1 MVTYVFFILIN
12 LFSHLVCNIYFK
24 KLCHKKTLVFLAF
37 MHSILKL
44 VFLPGMGEGD
54 EGGNLEGEKDIEID
68 EDVEVIDDDSEGAV
82 GGQEQEDSSSSD
94 DNDEGDSSEKKQRN
108 KESDIQHKVWKFW
121 SKRGLVK
128 YGHEWQTYSAS
139 YMTECVRQ
147 VEALM
152 HKRYNVV
159 CRDHFERITSNTYML
174 RNKDVEKFSKYLH
187 LKSSDNDRARAIQR
201 HLDCKDCGLIYVI
214 TFDIVF
220 VLYTKY
226 LYRNFTN
233 ICY

>member
-1 MVTYVFFILIN
+1 
-12 LFSHLVCNIYFK
+12 
-24 KLCHKKTLVFLAF
+24 

-54 EGGNLEGEKDIEID
+54 EGCNPEGKKDIEID
-68 EDVEVIDDDSEGAV
+68 EDVEVIDDDGEGAV
-82 GGQEQEDSSSSD
+82 GGQEQEDSSLSD
-94 DNDEGDSSEKKQRN
+94 DDDEGDSPEKKRRN
-108 KESDIQHKVWKFW
+108 KESDIQHKVRKFW
-121 SKRGLVK
+121 SERGLVK
-128 YGHEWQTYSAS
+128 YGRKWQTYLAS
-139 YMTECVRQ
+139 YMTECVHQ
-147 VEALM
+147 VKALM

-159 CRDHFERITSNTYML
+159 HCDHFKHITSNTYTL
-174 RNKDVEKFSKYLH
+174 GNKDDEKFSKYLI
-187 LKSSDNDRARAIQR
+187 LKSSDNDLAWAIQR

-233 ICY
+233 IRY